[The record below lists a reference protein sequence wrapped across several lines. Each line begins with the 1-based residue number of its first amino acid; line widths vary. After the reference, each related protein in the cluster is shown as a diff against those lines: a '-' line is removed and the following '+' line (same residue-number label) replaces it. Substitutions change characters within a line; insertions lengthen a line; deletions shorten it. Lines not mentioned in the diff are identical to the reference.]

1 MTLKGKFILA
11 VVTILLFSYGALL
24 VYISDLQNRLIIG
37 QAEQQARMLYKQI
50 LLTRQWVADH
60 QGLFLMQSAT
70 TRPNAFLHEPVMTTE
85 NGLILVKR
93 NPAMVTREL
102 SEYAAKTGMGWFR
115 VTSLRPVNPDN
126 APDAFERDSLISFI
140 QGTGE
145 RLALERQPGG
155 PVLRYTAP
163 LVTETSCLTCH
174 SEHGYRPGDIRGA
187 LSITIPITWAAAVI
201 HDNNRTLL
209 LLGLFSVLAAA
220 LVMLLLFNRL
230 VARPIRQLA
239 SAMAAF
245 PDRQVESLELPVS
258 QDEIGSLGVCF
269 KALCQRLT
277 ISQQA
282 LATASEKGFR
292 AEKLAALGQL
302 TAGIAHEI
310 NNPLAGMLNC
320 VKTMQEEPDNAD
332 LQKRYL
338 ELLHKGL
345 KRIEQTMRQLLNY
358 GRAAPLHLHQANIDA
373 IVVDCLEL
381 LGHRLRDIEVK
392 LDLRCPDFCCID
404 SELVKQIVMNIILN
418 AIQAMPG
425 GGRLGVAS
433 LEEHG
438 AMLLTIE
445 DSGPGIDAAIQDRIF
460 DPFFTTKEVG
470 EGTGLGLAVTQAA
483 VQRLNGRIDVRS
495 QPGAGTVF
503 IVTLPIDRHCLPS
516 PEGVPATTEKQT

>member
-1 MTLKGKFILA
+1 MTLRGKFILA
-11 VVTILLFSYGALL
+11 VVIILMFSYGALL
-24 VYISDLQNRLIIG
+24 IYISDMQNRLVIG

-50 LLTRQWVADH
+50 LLTRQWVSDH
-60 QGLFLMQSAT
+60 QGLFLIQSAT
-70 TRPNAFLHEPVMTTE
+70 AQPNIFLPEPVMTTE
-85 NGLILVKR
+85 NGLVLVKR

-115 VTSLRPVNPDN
+115 VTSLRPVNPGN
-126 APDAFERDSLISFI
+126 VPDAFERDSLLSFN
-140 QGTGE
+140 QGTDE
-145 RLALERQPGG
+145 RLALEIQNGG
-155 PVLRYTAP
+155 RMLRYTAP
-163 LVTETSCLTCH
+163 LVTETSCLPCH
-174 SEHGYRPGDIRGA
+174 SEHGYQLGDIRGA
-187 LSITIPITWAAAVI
+187 LSITIPITWADAVI
-201 HDNNRTLL
+201 HANNRTLL

-220 LVMLLLFNRL
+220 LIMLLLFNRL

-245 PDRQVESLELPVS
+245 PEQRIESLDLPAT
-258 QDEIGSLGVCF
+258 QDEIGSLGAGF

-277 ISQQA
+277 VSQQD
-282 LATASEKGFR
+282 LAAASEKGFQ

-302 TAGIAHEI
+302 TSGIVHEI

-320 VKTMQEEPDNAD
+320 VKTMQEEPDNAG

-358 GRAAPLHLHQANIDA
+358 GRVAPLHLHQANIDA

-381 LGHRLRDIEVK
+381 LGHRLRNIELK
-392 LDLRCPDFCCID
+392 LDLCCNDPCCID
-404 SELVKQIVMNIILN
+404 SELVKQIVMNITLN

-425 GGRLGVAS
+425 GGRLGIAS
-433 LEEHG
+433 REEDG
-438 AMLLTIE
+438 GMILTIE
-445 DSGPGIDAAIQDRIF
+445 DSGPGIDPEIQARIF

-483 VQRLNGRIDVRS
+483 VQRLGGRIDIRS
-495 QPGAGTVF
+495 QPGTDTAF
-503 IVTLPIDRHCLPS
+503 IVTLPIDRQHLPTS
-516 PEGVPATTEKQT
+516 EDAPEAIEKHS